1 MIPEYIKL
9 SSGAVEAVFAENR
22 YRGTRF
28 DRAGEIV
35 SLKFRGFEYFGKWTD
50 CPDPSFHD
58 CISGVPEEF
67 AQIGYDAAPVGG
79 VFLKIGVGAL
89 VKPDSAPYNF
99 RRTYPVS
106 DAGGRRAAF
115 SEDSAEFVH
124 GMDTNI
130 GYAYEY
136 TKKIRLET
144 DGISVSH
151 RLENTGERTIETSV
165 YDHNFF
171 TFGGAAAGGGTSVDV
186 PFGWNGERLADFD
199 ALVEISGGRISFKR
213 AVAAGEFALLKGVK
227 TPPGA
232 ASYDIAVSCA
242 AGGAARNVRI
252 KCDRPNARMNFWACS
267 SCVCPE
273 PFVDIN
279 VAPGGA
285 FEWNIDYSFS

>member
-58 CISGVPEEF
+58 C
-67 AQIGYDAAPVGG
+67 
-79 VFLKIGVGAL
+79 
-89 VKPDSAPYNF
+89 
-99 RRTYPVS
+99 
-106 DAGGRRAAF
+106 
-115 SEDSAEFVH
+115 
-124 GMDTNI
+124 I

>member
-106 DAGGRRAAF
+106 DAGGRRSAF

-151 RLENTGERTIETSV
+151 RLEIRENGQSKHLCTTTTFSRSAARPQAAEQASMSRSAGTGNALPTSTLWSK
-165 YDHNFF
+165 F
-171 TFGGAAAGGGTSVDV
+171 
-186 PFGWNGERLADFD
+186 R
-199 ALVEISGGRISFKR
+199 
-213 AVAAGEFALLKGVK
+213 AGEF
-227 TPPGA
+227 P
-232 ASYDIAVSCA
+232 S
-242 AGGAARNVRI
+242 
-252 KCDRPNARMNFWACS
+252 NARWRLES
-267 SCVCPE
+267 SR
-273 PFVDIN
+273 F
-279 VAPGGA
+279 
-285 FEWNIDYSFS
+285 